1 MLTSG
6 PLRPV
11 TSTQLPTSPSIT
23 VLLYDAARF
32 HCAHARY
39 AGSRVSKTLHALRAG
54 LGSGDTEGSRR
65 RIDADHSRPRAARS
79 NANCPVPRGGGC
91 CRPTNPAARPGAP
104 AAWRVW
110 PIESAR

>member
-1 MLTSG
+1 MLTTG

-54 LGSGDTEGSRR
+54 LGSGDTEGSRQPDR
-65 RIDADHSRPRAARS
+65 RRPLEAA
-79 NANCPVPRGGGC
+79 GGEKQ
-91 CRPTNPAARPGAP
+91 RELPGAP
-104 AAWRVW
+104 GRWM
-110 PIESAR
+110 